1 MKISLAQQIE
11 WLINESE
18 ADYISLSLIIDAA
31 NAATDADPSRSRMER
46 TLDLLDRLLGRGF
59 QIVRMT
65 ADGGCVPW
73 PDQSRAAIL
82 GHIEREWLARGEDA
96 VVFDFW
102 FDLPDSLR

>member
-1 MKISLAQQIE
+1 MSRNLVDSIDK
-11 WLINESE
+11 LILESE
-18 ADYISLSLIIDAA
+18 DDYVSLQRVIKAA